1 MKLSLTAIFSLYV
14 LNCFSQAL
22 NGKIEKAYSILENDP
37 QLKYAAASLTVVN
50 GNTGELIFSRNG
62 NMGLA
67 PASTLKVI
75 TSASA
80 YQMLGENYT
89 SKTTLGYS
97 GSISADG
104 TLVGDLILTGGGDPS
119 LGSWRYSETKPNVIF
134 NKWVKAI
141 RESGIKRI
149 RGRLIADDAL
159 FGTQTLP
166 AGWIWQDIG
175 NYYGAG
181 PSSLSWHENQ
191 FDLIFKPGA
200 NPGQPAILLKTEP
213 EMSYLKIINEV
224 KTGKAGSGDN
234 VYAYSSPYSN
244 LIYLRGTYG
253 IDLKKTISASLPDPA
268 FELAYR
274 FTDTLKRLGVD
285 ISSPAVT
292 ARQLSMDKQTFL
304 PVQTILAAHTSPSLS
319 QIVHWFNQK
328 SINLY
333 GEHLV
338 KLIALQNSKA
348 PETGEGVALIK
359 KYWHEKLGIDENAM
373 NMIDGSG
380 LSPGNRITTRA
391 MTTILV
397 SANKEPWFKS
407 YFNSFPV
414 YNSMKM
420 KSGSIN
426 DVMAYT
432 GYQTSSSGTPVVF
445 SMIINNYNG
454 SSSALRQKMFR
465 VLDALK

>member
-1 MKLSLTAIFSLYV
+1 M
-14 LNCFSQAL
+14 
-22 NGKIEKAYSILENDP
+22 LENDP
-37 QLKYAAASLTVVN
+37 QLKYASASLTVLN
-50 GNTGELIFSRNG
+50 ANTGELIFSKNG

-75 TSASA
+75 TSATA
-80 YQMLGENYT
+80 YHMLGENFT

-119 LGSWRYSETKPNVIF
+119 LGSWRYGETKPNVVF

-149 RGRLIADDAL
+149 RGRLIADDTL
-159 FGTQTLP
+159 FGTQSLP

-191 FDLIFKPGA
+191 FDLIFKAGA
-200 NPGQPAILLKTEP
+200 SAGQPAALVRTDP
-213 EMSYLKIINEV
+213 EMSYLKIVNEV
-224 KTGKAGSGDN
+224 TTGKAGSGDN
-234 VYAYSSPYSN
+234 VYAYSAPYSN

-268 FELAYR
+268 FELAFR
-274 FTDTLKRLGVD
+274 LKDTLKGLGVD
-285 ISSPAVT
+285 ISSSAIT
-292 ARQLSMDKQTFL
+292 ARQLSMEKQTFL
-304 PVQTILAAHTSPSLS
+304 PVQTILAVHTSPALS
-319 QIVHWFNQK
+319 QIVYWFNQK

-338 KLIALQNSKA
+338 KLIALQNDKE
-348 PETGEGVALIK
+348 PETAEGVELIK
-359 KYWHEKLGIDENAM
+359 KYWKEKMGIDENAM

-391 MTTILV
+391 MASVLV
-397 SANKEPWFKS
+397 SASKEPWFKS
-407 YFNSFPV
+407 YFDSFPV

-432 GYQTSSSGTPVVF
+432 GYQTSSTGTPLVF
-445 SMIINNYNG
+445 SIMINNYHG
-454 SSSALRQKMFR
+454 SSAALRQKMFR
-465 VLDALK
+465 VLDVLK